1 MSEISYTNVTSCP
14 LMHVLFLRAKPVN
27 REFLEEME
35 CLVKMDFRDYQGS
48 RCVCLFVDA
57 RARMCVLCFF
67 YQVLVCAIT
76 V

>member
-1 MSEISYTNVTSCP
+1 MS
-14 LMHVLFLRAKPVN
+14 VLFLRAKPVN

-35 CLVKMDFRDYQGS
+35 CLVKMDFQDYQGS
-48 RCVCLFVDA
+48 RCVCLFA
-57 RARMCVLCFF
+57 YTCACVFLCCF